1 MCVLLYATIYAATAL
16 VPCPGTPEGT
26 ADAPRWPV
34 LEIYATCWSQHEHKM
49 SAESANKLVQE
60 EIACEYEN
68 ALAARSK
75 HHNMLSGPMVDSV
88 KRQNIQICDVMVHVD
103 HNHIVHFGHICT

>member
-1 MCVLLYATIYAATAL
+1 
-16 VPCPGTPEGT
+16 
-26 ADAPRWPV
+26 
-34 LEIYATCWSQHEHKM
+34 M

-75 HHNMLSGPMVDSV
+75 HHSMLSGPMVDSV

-103 HNHIVHFGHICT
+103 HDHIVHFGHICT

>member
-1 MCVLLYATIYAATAL
+1 VCVLLYATVYAATAL

-34 LEIYATCWSQHEHKM
+34 LEIYATCWSQHENKM

-75 HHNMLSGPMVDSV
+75 HHNML
-88 KRQNIQICDVMVHVD
+88 
-103 HNHIVHFGHICT
+103 

>member
-1 MCVLLYATIYAATAL
+1 
-16 VPCPGTPEGT
+16 
-26 ADAPRWPV
+26 
-34 LEIYATCWSQHEHKM
+34 M
-49 SAESANKLVQE
+49 SAISANKLVQE

-103 HNHIVHFGHICT
+103 HDHIVHFGHICT

>member
-1 MCVLLYATIYAATAL
+1 VLLYATVYAATAL
-16 VPCPGTPEGT
+16 VPCPGIPEGT

-103 HNHIVHFGHICT
+103 HDHIVHFGHICT

>member
-1 MCVLLYATIYAATAL
+1 VLLYATVYAATAL

-103 HNHIVHFGHICT
+103 HDHIVHFGHICT

>member
-1 MCVLLYATIYAATAL
+1 MI
-16 VPCPGTPEGT
+16 
-26 ADAPRWPV
+26 
-34 LEIYATCWSQHEHKM
+34 
-49 SAESANKLVQE
+49 AESANKLVQE

-103 HNHIVHFGHICT
+103 HDHIVHFGHICT

>member
-1 MCVLLYATIYAATAL
+1 MLLYATVYADTAL
-16 VPCPGTPEGT
+16 VPCPETPEGT

-88 KRQNIQICDVMVHVD
+88 KRQNIQICDVMVHMD
-103 HNHIVHFGHICT
+103 HDHIVHFGHICT

>member
-1 MCVLLYATIYAATAL
+1 
-16 VPCPGTPEGT
+16 
-26 ADAPRWPV
+26 
-34 LEIYATCWSQHEHKM
+34 M
-49 SAESANKLVQE
+49 SAVSANKLVQH

-103 HNHIVHFGHICT
+103 HDHIVHFGHICT

>member
-1 MCVLLYATIYAATAL
+1 
-16 VPCPGTPEGT
+16 
-26 ADAPRWPV
+26 
-34 LEIYATCWSQHEHKM
+34 M

-75 HHNMLSGPMVDSV
+75 HHNMLSGPVVGSV
-88 KRQNIQICDVMVHVD
+88 KRQNTQICDAMVHVD
-103 HNHIVHFGHICT
+103 HDHIVHFGSICT

>member
-1 MCVLLYATIYAATAL
+1 MLLYATVYAATAL

-103 HNHIVHFGHICT
+103 HDHIVHFGHICT